1 MEFLR
6 KLELLVKKSRL
17 RFPINIFAI
26 ICGIAFAFSPSTILA
41 MFFIKF
47 LGLSVLLESLHP
59 SGVWSNIKDLLPA
72 SSTKI
77 RLLLPILF
85 RIFLFVLGIYLLYL
99 FFGMALGA

>member
-1 MEFLR
+1 MEIL
-6 KLELLVKKSRL
+6 KKIELLVKKSRL
-17 RFPINIFAI
+17 RFPFNIFAI
-26 ICGIAFAFSPSTILA
+26 VCGIAFAFSPSTILA

-59 SGVWSNIKDLLPA
+59 TGVWSNFKDLLPA

-77 RLLLPILF
+77 RLVLPIVV
-85 RIFLFVLGIYLLYL
+85 RIFLFVLGLYLLYL